1 MITMISY
8 IIGGDEKTNK
18 LLEIR
23 PLHDRMSVAIEEA
36 LSKYSCIIPAVTD
49 LPNPPKGIVN
59 KKYYLL
65 DRCIFVPKAL
75 AESQKCGGLQLFR
88 NIKSITGDSNF
99 CTKSLGKYV
108 CYIYACVWGHLSSA
122 IAVDFFS
129 TSRRKY

>member
-8 IIGGDEKTNK
+8 NIIIGGDEKTNK
-18 LLEIR
+18 LLEIH
-23 PLHDRMSVAIEEA
+23 PLHDKMSVAIEEA

-99 CTKSLGKYV
+99 CTKGLGKYV
-108 CYIYACVWGHLSSA
+108 CIIIYICMRVGTLVFCYSSR
-122 IAVDFFS
+122 FF
-129 TSRRKY
+129 